1 MKKVF
6 SSHSEVCHIWAN
18 RTQNE
23 GKANNIFFED
33 NIIYSYGKHFELAKF
48 IEYNNKVYLFVNT
61 DSYSNSTGK
70 HLNHVVRSIN
80 KSLVDKIFYF
90 DFSISSTY
98 STRSTYSFYLNE
110 NSIISTVDRLI
121 IEAKKAFDKQLKA
134 RENTWQVNNGLR
146 YLNNAIDLIAEFYQL
161 SSNGFIDQK
170 IKIDILN
177 DLKTSAINHANHL
190 QATKQERDAKKQA
203 RKVELEKTK
212 LERWLQGSYNQPLY
226 NLPIYLRLQGD
237 YIQTSHG
244 AKVPKLEALQ
254 AFKRIKSGENIEG
267 EKIGSFTVNKQ
278 ENNLLLI
285 GCHKIEINRVETFL
299 TSLL

>member
-61 DSYSNSTGK
+61 ASYSNSTSK
-70 HLNHVVRSIN
+70 HQNHVRSAIN
-80 KSLVDKIFYF
+80 ENLIDKIFYF
-90 DFSISSTY
+90 DFSTSSTY

-121 IEAKKAFDKQLKA
+121 LEAKKAFDKQLKA

-146 YLNNAIDLIAEFYQL
+146 YLNNAIDLISEFYQL

-190 QATKQERDAKKQA
+190 QATKQERDTKKQA

-212 LERWLQGSYNQPLY
+212 LERWLKGTYNQTLY
-226 NLPIYLRLQGD
+226 NLPVYLRLQGD

-244 AKVPKLEALQ
+244 AKVPKLEALK
-254 AFKRIKSGENIEG
+254 AFIRIKQGENIEG